1 MTMFI
6 QDVFFTK
13 QLLTA
18 VKFNN
23 DDVYRRCI
31 LYKTIV
37 NLPLNSAM
45 MMFIQDVFF
54 TKQLLIAVKFNN
66 DDVYT
71 RCIFYKSIVNC
82 C

>member
-1 MTMFI
+1 MMMFI

-23 DDVYRRCI
+23 KDVYTNVFFTKQLLTAAKFSNDDVYTRCI

-37 NLPLNSAM
+37 N
-45 MMFIQDVFF
+45 
-54 TKQLLIAVKFNN
+54 
-66 DDVYT
+66 
-71 RCIFYKSIVNC
+71 C

>member
-1 MTMFI
+1 MMFI

-23 DDVYRRCI
+23 DDVY
-31 LYKTIV
+31 L
-37 NLPLNSAM
+37 LL
-45 MMFIQDVFF
+45 QDVFF
-54 TKQLLIAVKFNN
+54 TKQLLTAVKFNN

-71 RCIFYKSIVNC
+71 RCILYKTIVNC

>member
-1 MTMFI
+1 MFIQGVFFTNQLLTAMFI

-23 DDVYRRCI
+23 EDVYRRCI

-37 NLPLNSAM
+37 N
-45 MMFIQDVFF
+45 
-54 TKQLLIAVKFNN
+54 
-66 DDVYT
+66 
-71 RCIFYKSIVNC
+71 C

>member
-1 MTMFI
+1 MVMFM
-6 QDVFFTK
+6 QDVFFTS

-23 DDVYRRCI
+23 NDVYTRCI

-37 NLPLNSAM
+37 
-45 MMFIQDVFF
+45 
-54 TKQLLIAVKFNN
+54 TAVKFNN

>member
-1 MTMFI
+1 
-6 QDVFFTK
+6 
-13 QLLTA
+13 
-18 VKFNN
+18 
-23 DDVYRRCI
+23 
-31 LYKTIV
+31 
-37 NLPLNSAM
+37 M

-71 RCIFYKSIVNC
+71 RCIFTNQLLTAVKFNNDDVYTRCILYKRIVNC